1 MDYQEEGSTTVNL
14 AMANWLDHSRD
25 DALVIAMCGTKS
37 ITLNQ
42 LRCDVAYLSH
52 KMTLLPNMRWAL
64 CFENSY
70 WFTVALLATLY
81 CKKTPVI
88 FGHAREAVLKEQLH
102 EFDGM
107 LTDQQLNLECP
118 RIMVTG
124 HVSPEA
130 IYSPLPNWPSDASL
144 ILFTSGSTGAPKAVV
159 KSIEGLDIESH
170 WLAMQWGR
178 YIDRAN
184 NPLIVASVS
193 HQHLYGLTFRIF
205 LPLSLGIPFQAELI
219 GYHEQLQFLPE
230 CCSPIFISSP
240 AFLKR
245 LDVKL
250 PPIQCQQI
258 FSAGGPLSFHDAQ
271 STLAVLGILPTEI
284 YGATE
289 TGLIAHR
296 QQFEPQQPWQFF
308 SGITLDINS
317 DNTFTV
323 YSALIP
329 ESTGMPMSDIIE
341 LSDDGQGFHLLGRQD
356 RIVKIEE
363 KRVSLTEIEQR
374 LLLLPDIADAT
385 VLLLTQNE
393 RVNIAAVVVLTDAG
407 KEQLCTET
415 MSSFNQ
421 KLRSALRNWLEPA
434 SLPRRVRVI
443 DVIPVNPQGKRDY
456 ARLQE
461 LFL

>member
-1 MDYQEEGSTTVNL
+1 MNL
-14 AMANWLDHSRD
+14 PMANWLDHSRG
-25 DALVIAMCGTKS
+25 DALVIARCGSTA
-37 ITLNQ
+37 ITLHQ
-42 LRCDVAYLSH
+42 FRCDVSSLFN
-52 KMTLLPNMRWAL
+52 KITLLPNQRWAL

-70 WFTVALLATLY
+70 WFSVALLATLY
-81 CKKTPVI
+81 CQKTPVI
-88 FGHAREAVLKEQLH
+88 FGHTREAVLKEQRH

-107 LTDQQLNLECP
+107 LTDQSLNLDCQN
-118 RIMVTG
+118 ITVAN
-124 HVSPEA
+124 HASVEA
-130 IYSPLPNWPSDASL
+130 IYHPLPDWFSHASL

-159 KSIEGLDIESH
+159 KSVESLDIESR
-170 WLAMQWGR
+170 WLAEQWQSCF
-178 YIDRAN
+178 DKKH

-219 GYHEQLQFLPE
+219 TYHEQLHSLPE
-230 CCSPIFISSP
+230 SCSAIFISSP

-245 LDVKL
+245 IDTKL
-250 PPIQCQQI
+250 APILCRQI

-271 STLAVLGILPTEI
+271 SSRDALGILPIEI

-289 TGLIAHR
+289 TGLIAYR
-296 QQFEPQQPWQFF
+296 QQSEQQQAWQFF
-308 SGITLDINS
+308 SGVTLAINN

-323 YSALIP
+323 YSDLIS
-329 ESTGMPMSDIIE
+329 ESEGVPMSDVIE
-341 LSDDGQGFHLLGRQD
+341 LFDNRRNFYLVGRKD

-374 LLLLPDIADAT
+374 LISLPDIADAT
-385 VLLLTQNE
+385 VLVLTQNE
-393 RVNIAAVVVLTDAG
+393 RVNIAAVVVLTDGG
-407 KEQLCTET
+407 KEKLSSAI
-415 MSSFNQ
+415 MASFNQ
-421 KLRSALRNWLEPA
+421 KLRSELRHWLEPA
-434 SLPRRVRVI
+434 SLPRRLRVI

>member
-1 MDYQEEGSTTVNL
+1 MDNQEKSSTAINL
-14 AMANWLDHSRD
+14 PMANWLDHSRD
-25 DALVIAMCGTKS
+25 DALVIAICDTKV

-42 LRCDVAYLSH
+42 FRCDVACLSY
-52 KMTLLPNMRWAL
+52 KMAISPNERWAL

-81 CKKTPVI
+81 CQRTPVI
-88 FGHAREAVLKEQLH
+88 FGHLREAVLKEQQH
-102 EFDGM
+102 EFDGI
-107 LTDQQLNLECP
+107 LTDQLLNLDCP
-118 RIMVTG
+118 NITLAG
-124 HVSPEA
+124 HVPIDA
-130 IYSPLPNWPSDASL
+130 TYLPLPDWSSNGSL

-159 KSIEGLDIESH
+159 KSVASLDIESQ
-170 WLAMQWGR
+170 WLAALWEP
-178 YIDRAN
+178 YFDIN
-184 NPLIVASVS
+184 NHPLFVASVS

-205 LPLSLGIPFQAELI
+205 LPLSLGIPFQAELVS
-219 GYHEQLQFLPE
+219 YHEQLQLLSEF
-230 CCSPIFISSP
+230 CSPVFISSP

-245 LDVKL
+245 IDTKL
-250 PPIQCQQI
+250 RPVLCQQI
-258 FSAGGPLSFHDAQ
+258 FSAGGPLNFHEAQ
-271 STLAVLGILPTEI
+271 STLNALGILPIEI

-289 TGLIAHR
+289 TGLLAYR
-296 QQFEPQQPWQFF
+296 QQLQPQQAWQFF
-308 SGITLDINS
+308 AGVTLDINS

-329 ESTGMPMSDIIE
+329 ESTGVPMSDIIE
-341 LSDDGQGFHLLGRQD
+341 LSDNGQYFHLMGRQD

-374 LLLLPDIADAT
+374 LISLPDIADAT
-385 VLLLTQNE
+385 VLVLTQNE

-407 KEQLCTET
+407 EAHFSAVT
-415 MSSFNQ
+415 MGVFAHY
-421 KLRSALRNWLEPA
+421 LRSALRHWLEPV
-434 SLPRRVRVI
+434 SLPRRLRVI